1 MIFSRRAIMSITIN
15 EALEL
20 KLLKNFKVIAG
31 EKGLN
36 KEINRVGILDHETPE
51 MIENFFLQGELLLT
65 NLLLIKDDINM
76 LYSMVDKMI
85 KVESSGL
92 AIKNIYFNEIPPEV
106 VQLADE
112 SEFPILMFSETYLED
127 IITTVMNAIK
137 EKSETNTLSLKLD
150 NILYSNLDHV
160 IIKKIAYEING
171 NFKEKNIV
179 AYCKRIDGRNTT
191 YLDSYRS
198 IHENKP
204 ANKIISYKG
213 GTIFINTFENVD
225 PENASKIVLR
235 RLQEIGISEDQYF
248 IGISSL
254 YHKLGEL
261 KFSINESLYAYKNS
275 LIYQKKLS
283 YFNNIGLNRILLPVI
298 ENPWIIKYHDEMIE
312 PIIVH
317 DNKYETELLKTAIT
331 YIENNGDIKA
341 TASELF
347 QHGNTIRYRI
357 DKIRK
362 ILNLDTDSSHFYEEL
377 ALAIRIYNIINMPL

>member
-1 MIFSRRAIMSITIN
+1 MSITIK

-31 EKGLN
+31 KKGLDR
-36 KEINRVGILDHETPE
+36 EINRVGILDHETPE
-51 MIENFFLQGELLLT
+51 MIENTFLQGEFLIT
-65 NLLLIKDDINM
+65 NLLYIKDDINL
-76 LYSMVDKMI
+76 LYSIVDKMI
-85 KVESSGL
+85 KVGSSGV
-92 AIKNIYFNEIPPEV
+92 AIKNIYFNQIPLEV
-106 VQLADE
+106 IQLADQNE
-112 SEFPILMFSETYLED
+112 YPILMFSETYLED
-127 IITTVMNAIK
+127 IITTITNANK
-137 EKSETNTLSLKLD
+137 DKSENNTLSLKLD

-179 AYCKRIDGRNTT
+179 AYCKRNDGRNTT

-198 IHENKP
+198 IHEHKP
-204 ANKIISYKG
+204 ANKIIAYKG

-225 PENASKIVLR
+225 PENAGKIVLR
-235 RLQEIGISEDQYF
+235 RLQEIGISEEQYS

-275 LIYQKKLS
+275 LIYKKKLF
-283 YFNNIGLNRILLPVI
+283 YFNHIGLNRILLPVI

-331 YIENNGDIKA
+331 YVEKNGDIKA
-341 TASELF
+341 TAAELF

-362 ILNLDTDSSHFYEEL
+362 ILDLETDNCHFYEEL
-377 ALAIRIYNIINMPL
+377 ALAIRIYNIINTPL